1 MFHQKERTTGDPEAT
16 DEAQD
21 RGHRGMRLAR
31 TATAAVHIDASPE
44 EVWETVV
51 DIGRQTVWS
60 CEAAGCEWISPFNR
74 VAPGARF
81 RGHNRRG
88 FRRWTRENE
97 VTDVQAGRILGW
109 RTLPSRLY
117 PDSTDWRIELS
128 AEGDGTEVR
137 ETYQIRRLSRGFE
150 IFLYWFNP
158 GHRERG
164 SDLDGDLRRL
174 KDCVEG
180 VRG

>member
-1 MFHQKERTTGDPEAT
+1 MGGHETAVEVQN
-16 DEAQD
+16 
-21 RGHRGMRLAR
+21 RGHRRMRMASA
-31 TATAAVHIDASPE
+31 ATAAVHIDASPE
-44 EVWETVV
+44 EVWETVA
-51 DIGRQTVWS
+51 DIGRQKDWS
-60 CEAAGCEWISPFNR
+60 CESAGCEWILPSDR

-97 VTDVQAGRILGW
+97 VTGVEAGRLFGW

-117 PDSTDWRIELS
+117 PDSTDWLIELS

-137 ETYQIRRLSRGFE
+137 EVYQIRSMSRGFE
-150 IFLYWFNP
+150 IFTYWFNP
-158 GHRERG
+158 SHRERS
-164 SDLDGDLRRL
+164 SDLEADLRRL

-180 VRG
+180 GRR